1 MSNETAPTPATKH
14 TRQDYISSTE
24 PKWCQG
30 CGCYAVLKNLT
41 SLFATLDL
49 SPEKIAVISGI
60 GCSSRTPYYVNSYG
74 FHTLHGRAPTV
85 AIGLKMAQPELSVWI
100 TTGDGDALAIG
111 GNHFLHMMRRNPD
124 IKMLL
129 FNNQIYGLTKGQASP
144 TTVPGTKAKGVPD
157 GAFES
162 PVHPVALAIAAG
174 ASFVARVPDID
185 SPMVNE
191 VLLAAAAH
199 KGTAFIE
206 VLLNCPTFS
215 EGAFTIL
222 TDRETKAGATVRM
235 SAGKPLVFGAQSDQG
250 IRINPQTFKPEVA
263 KFEAGKPPADLLIH
277 NPTTCEASLAYSL
290 AMLDS
295 PVLLGIFRQ
304 EQRTVYGESLPRAD
318 TITDVGDL
326 LQGDG
331 AWRETG
337 SGPQPLG

>member
-1 MSNETAPTPATKH
+1 
-14 TRQDYISSTE
+14 
-24 PKWCQG
+24 
-30 CGCYAVLKNLT
+30 
-41 SLFATLDL
+41 
-49 SPEKIAVISGI
+49 
-60 GCSSRTPYYVNSYG
+60 
-74 FHTLHGRAPTV
+74 
-85 AIGLKMAQPELSVWI
+85 
-100 TTGDGDALAIG
+100 
-111 GNHFLHMMRRNPD
+111 
-124 IKMLL
+124 
-129 FNNQIYGLTKGQASP
+129 
-144 TTVPGTKAKGVPD
+144 
-157 GAFES
+157 
-162 PVHPVALAIAAG
+162 
-174 ASFVARVPDID
+174 
-185 SPMVNE
+185 
-191 VLLAAAAH
+191 
-199 KGTAFIE
+199 
-206 VLLNCPTFS
+206 
-215 EGAFTIL
+215 
-222 TDRETKAGATVRM
+222 VRM